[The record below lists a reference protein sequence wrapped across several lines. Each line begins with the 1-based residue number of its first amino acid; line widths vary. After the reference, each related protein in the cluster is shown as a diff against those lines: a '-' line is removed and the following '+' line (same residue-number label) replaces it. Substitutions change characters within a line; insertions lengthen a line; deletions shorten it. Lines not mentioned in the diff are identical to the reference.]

1 MQYYIVLYCKLGKG
15 SDSLYYPISRP
26 DETSNEYNI
35 KNLSYLKACVVEGYK
50 FVLKGVLSLPY
61 RHEGQV
67 EAFAR
72 ALKYNLT
79 DLQDCFL
86 DYFKRIELAP
96 IASVR
101 YLCSAI
107 LYGCPELL
115 EKILKCISSE
125 RHPVSFRLDG
135 HCTILNRLEC
145 KGVLSE
151 YMQSS
156 ETDLSTTSRFQN
168 LLHLLEPAYSDCF
181 DEIVKQ

>member
-1 MQYYIVLYCKLGKG
+1 MGKNV
-15 SDSLYYPISRP
+15 YYPISKP

-35 KNLSYLKACVVEGYK
+35 KKLSYLEACVVGGDK
-50 FVLKGVLSLPY
+50 FVLEGVLSLPY
-61 RHEGQV
+61 RHEAQV

-107 LYGCPELL
+107 LYGCP
-115 EKILKCISSE
+115 
-125 RHPVSFRLDG
+125 D
-135 HCTILNRLEC
+135 
-145 KGVLSE
+145 
-151 YMQSS
+151 M
-156 ETDLSTTSRFQN
+156 
-168 LLHLLEPAYSDCF
+168 
-181 DEIVKQ
+181 